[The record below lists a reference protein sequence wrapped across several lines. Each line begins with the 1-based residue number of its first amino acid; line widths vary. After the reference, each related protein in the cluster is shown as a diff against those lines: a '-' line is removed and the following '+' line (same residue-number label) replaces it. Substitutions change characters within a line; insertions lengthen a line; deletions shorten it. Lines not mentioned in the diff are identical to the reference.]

1 MTGSNSG
8 PESGVPQYGPVCPA
22 HLPGLTVVGTVVV
35 GRPGLPGFAGL
46 TGCDGWFGAGGAP
59 LPGTLAGKFFGDVR
73 PGTHVT
79 FAGAA
84 EYVLSPEGI
93 VSARH
98 LFDFTGALVAAG
110 VLKIKPV

>member
-1 MTGSNSG
+1 M
-8 PESGVPQYGPVCPA
+8 E
-22 HLPGLTVVGTVVV
+22 LTWD
-35 GRPGLPGFAGL
+35 RPIV
-46 TGCDGWFGAGGAP
+46 DGERAALFWNFR
-59 LPGTLAGKFFGDVR
+59 GTLAGKFFGDVR